1 MSRQRAQTVTFDEL
15 VGDAEDSPTRARR
28 STGSR
33 WASVFS
39 GLLLTLAVLA
49 SPLAMGGWWLE
60 HDLLDTDAFVAQNA
74 DLINDSQVRDAI
86 VTKATSTI
94 KARLNLPAAAQ
105 AVIGDAIQKDLLTGI
120 DATLAPDTMQQTWRA
135 LLTASH
141 QQNVAALRDE
151 ATPADSSF
159 TLQLGPLVDQARTQ
173 LATVNAPLAA
183 MLPDADISMSIGPAG
198 SIEKTRPVVAIAD
211 QYATPLVIGVMV
223 ALVAGVALA
232 AGGRMRALSRVA
244 TWLVVACAATFALA
258 RAGAWVMANLLQRQL
273 GDAAQPLFTSVS
285 MPLQTLA
292 TVIGVIAL
300 VIALVS
306 RAIFVIARRRRA

>member
-1 MSRQRAQTVTFDEL
+1 MSRQHAQSVSFDEL
-15 VGDAEDSPTRARR
+15 VGDAEDAPTRERR
-28 STGSR
+28 SIGSR
-33 WASVFS
+33 WASFFS

-74 DLINDSQVRDAI
+74 DLINDSNVRDAI
-86 VTKATSTI
+86 VTKATNTI
-94 KARLNLPAAAQ
+94 KARVTLPAGAQ
-105 AVIGDAIQKDLLTGI
+105 AVIGDAVQKDLRAGI
-120 DATLAPDTMQQTWRA
+120 DAALAPDTMQQTWRA
-135 LLTASH
+135 LLSASH
-141 QQNVAALRDE
+141 QQNVAALRGE
-151 ATPADSSF
+151 TTPTDDSF

-173 LATVNAPLAA
+173 LATINAPLAA
-183 MLPDADISMSIGPAG
+183 MLPDADITMSIGPTG
-198 SIEKTRPVVAIAD
+198 SIDKAKPVVAIAD
-211 QYATPLVIGVMV
+211 QYATPLIAGVVI

-258 RAGAWVMANLLQRQL
+258 RAGAWLMANLLQRQL
-273 GDAAQPLFTSVS
+273 GDAAQPLFTSVT

-292 TVIGVIAL
+292 TVIGVVFL

-306 RAIFVIARRRRA
+306 RTIFVIARRRRA